1 MAKTMTLRVVKAI
14 SLLGS
19 TQGLNMACSIVRMKI
34 LSILVGPAGVGLMGA
49 LSQSAD
55 LIGNLTQLNI
65 RTSAVPQLAAAPA
78 DRFNSILICVRR
90 YGRLLGCLGMVVM
103 FLLAP
108 MLSEFIFGTT
118 AYAWAYRIVSVSLLL
133 QALQGTE
140 LIVLQATSR
149 YKPIAASGLFT
160 AVCGLLLA
168 VPLYWFMRDD
178 GIAPAIVGYSVF
190 AWLGAMWF
198 TRRHRVVGPKP
209 RWGESL
215 RLGRGFIIVGALLT
229 VTSLT
234 SDGVNYVFM
243 AAVRYLGGEHALGIF
258 QGGYTLVWRYTSI
271 FFMAFSMEFYPRLA
285 KVIGRRSHSSLLV
298 SHQAIVS
305 TWMMLPCCAAVIILA
320 PWLLRLFFSNDFLG
334 ATPYVV
340 WGMVAMCIRPLS
352 LTVSYSFLA
361 AGRNRVYCLT
371 EILSALS
378 GLLLNI
384 AGFYLDGFRGL
395 GLAAVAWMAADATI
409 VLTAARFSGAPTP
422 SRRAVLTTL
431 FAFALLAVLGFAMVK
446 VC

>member
-19 TQGLNMACSIVRMKI
+19 TQGLNMVCSVVRMKI
-34 LSILVGPAGVGLMGA
+34 LSMLVGPAGVGLMGA

-65 RTSAVPQLAAAPA
+65 RTSAVPRLAAAPP
-78 DRFNSILICVRR
+78 DRFNQILVCVRR
-90 YGRLLGCLGMVVM
+90 YGRLLGCVGMAVM

-108 MLSEFIFGTT
+108 LLSEFTFGSSV
-118 AYAWAYRIVSVSLLL
+118 YAWAYRIVSVSLLL
-133 QALQGTE
+133 QALQGSE

-168 VPLYWFMRDD
+168 VPLYWFMRAD

-198 TRRHRVVGPKP
+198 TRRHRVSGPKP
-209 RWGESL
+209 RWSESL
-215 RLGRGFIIVGALLT
+215 RFGRGFIIVGAMLT

-234 SDGVNYVFM
+234 SDGVNFLFM
-243 AAVRYLGGEHALGIF
+243 AAVRYLGGEQVLGVF

-271 FFMAFSMEFYPRLA
+271 FFMAFSMEFYPRLV
-285 KVIGRRSHSSLLV
+285 KVIGRRRHSSLLV
-298 SHQAIVS
+298 SHQAIVA
-305 TWMMLPCCAAVIILA
+305 TWMMLPCCAVVILLA
-320 PWLLRLFFSNDFLG
+320 PWLIRLFFSTDFLG
-334 ATPYVV
+334 ATPYIV
-340 WGMVAMCIRPLS
+340 WGMVAMCMRPLS
-352 LTVSYSFLA
+352 LTVSYAFLA
-361 AGRNRVYCLT
+361 SGRNRIYCLT

-378 GLLLNI
+378 GLLLNL
-384 AGFYLDGFRGL
+384 AGFYLGGFLGL
-395 GLAAVAWMAADATI
+395 GLAAVAWMAADTTI
-409 VLTAARFSGAPTP
+409 VLIAAHLSGAPMP
-422 SRRAVLTTL
+422 SRRAVLTSL
-431 FAFALLAVLGFAMVK
+431 FSVVMLAVIALVAS
-446 VC
+446 